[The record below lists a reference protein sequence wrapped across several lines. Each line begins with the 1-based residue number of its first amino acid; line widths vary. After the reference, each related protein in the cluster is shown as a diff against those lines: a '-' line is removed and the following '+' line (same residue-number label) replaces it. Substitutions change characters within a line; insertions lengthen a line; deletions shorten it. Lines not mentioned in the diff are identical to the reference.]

1 MLTIYKASAGSGKT
15 YTLTREYLRL
25 ALSPTYPT
33 AYRHILAVTFT
44 NKATAEMKQR
54 ILSELDKLS
63 KGEPSVL
70 SAELQSS
77 LKLSPEEL
85 QHRASF
91 VYHRLLH
98 DFSSFAVTTIDS
110 FFQQII
116 RHFTREAGLQGGYR
130 LELDIEPIL
139 QKVTDQVMNLLG
151 KPGQEPLLK
160 WMVEMATE
168 KVEKG
173 DKWDFRKSLTDIGK
187 ELFREKLMRQS
198 DALSHLNVSK
208 EAFHTQYQQLYAYK
222 NKVENHLTAEANAA
236 LDILSQHAFSDED
249 FFQKG
254 RGLWGYL
261 NKLSTQ
267 NYSDFN
273 SYVAKGY
280 HTPEEWIKK
289 NHPQATSILTCL
301 KKAKIK
307 ELLDFWEN
315 NKEVYKGIMEV
326 IPHLNILG
334 LTGIIREELQN
345 HRQAENL
352 VLLSDTNLLL
362 NHIVKENDTPFIYE
376 KTGNRFYHFLID
388 EFQDTSQTQ
397 WDNFRPL
404 LINSLGQG
412 YKNLVVGDIKQA
424 IYRWRDGDWRLLG
437 GGMQK
442 SLSPH
447 KLEEKPLQINWRS
460 YPEIIE
466 FNNHFFPQAVT
477 YATNYLA
484 ADIENPAAIAL
495 AQEELKSLYSD
506 VHQSPPANKVFPSS
520 GFVNIRF
527 YDQGTSKD
535 TAIEGEENLSWEEEC
550 FEQLLQDIERLLN
563 KGFSPRDLAI
573 LIRKK
578 DTGRKVLSFLQDH
591 KIPVSSQEAQPLGE
605 GLTVRI
611 IIAALHHLTD
621 PQETLWITQCA
632 RDYLQTDTQSAVK
645 LPWLPEEIQQHPI
658 WKGLKEDRDQLLT
671 FPLYDLVEELI
682 RRFGLL
688 SSPWTSETALLH
700 GFLDALLEF
709 QRYEV
714 SDPISFLTWW
724 DEEGHKKSA
733 LLPEGLDTI
742 RILTI
747 HKSKG
752 LEFPVVL
759 LPAFDWDI
767 KPKPSMA
774 PFLWSAPTQDQ
785 KIPFPLV
792 PVKFKKAL
800 NETGFK
806 GQWREELQLLYAD
819 VLNLL
824 YVAFTRPRQ
833 ALYVYTKTAK
843 PQKSDG
849 SEPAPHMGALLKYGI
864 EQIALPHT
872 WADAHQQWT
881 LGAESKLTPE
891 PKSETPPPSL
901 PQQSLS
907 SPWISTAWKDK
918 LRLENRKVRSLTLK
932 PQEAQVLGIWV
943 HEILA
948 QINHARELPIVLE
961 TMITQG
967 RITQAQAQELSS
979 RITPVFSHPVS
990 GDWFQ
995 LDLQTPDAPI
1005 IRKEAAILTAKGE
1018 VRIPDRVMQFPDKTI
1033 VMDFKSGL
1041 PRPEHSQQLLEYA
1054 ALLQDLI
1061 PQPVEAWLVYVNT
1074 QEPKVVQVPLSSLSL
1089 F

>member
-1 MLTIYKASAGSGKT
+1 
-15 YTLTREYLRL
+15 
-25 ALSPTYPT
+25 
-33 AYRHILAVTFT
+33 
-44 NKATAEMKQR
+44 MKQR

-63 KGEPSVL
+63 KGEPSAL

-98 DFSSFAVTTIDS
+98 DFSSFSVTTIDS

-160 WMVEMATE
+160 WMVEMAKE

-173 DKWDFRKSLTDIGK
+173 GKWDFRTSLINIGK

-198 DALSHLNVSK
+198 EALSHLNVSK
-208 EAFHTQYQQLYAYK
+208 EAFHTQHQQLHAYK
-222 NKVENHLTAEANAA
+222 NKVEKHLTEGA
-236 LDILSQHAFSDED
+236 LTAIEYLSQKHLSVED
-249 FFQKG
+249 FKYKD
-254 RGLWGYL
+254 RGLWGHLY
-261 NKLSTQ
+261 KLIHN
-267 NYSDFN
+267 NYSNFN
-273 SYVAKGY
+273 SYVLKGY
-280 HTPEEWIKK
+280 HDPKEWINTK
-289 NHPQATSILTCL
+289 HPKTEFILTCL
-301 KKAKIK
+301 QDAKIK

-315 NKEVYKGIMEV
+315 NKEIYKGIIEV

-352 VLLSDTNLLL
+352 VLLSDTTLLL

-442 SLSPH
+442 SLYPH
-447 KLEEKPLQINWRS
+447 DLEETTLQTNWRS
-460 YPEIIE
+460 YPEVIE

-477 YATNYLA
+477 YAANHLE
-484 ADIENPAAIAL
+484 ADIENPAAVAA
-495 AQEELKSLYSD
+495 AQQELKSLYSD
-506 VHQSPPANKVFPSS
+506 VHQSPPPNKIFSS
-520 GFVNIRF
+520 AGFVNIRF
-527 YDQGTSKD
+527 YAHDSSKD
-535 TAIEGEENLSWEEEC
+535 AVEEGEENLSWEEEC
-550 FEQLLQDIERLLN
+550 FEQVLQDIHRLLQ

-573 LIRKK
+573 LIRTKA
-578 DTGRKVLSFLQDH
+578 TGRKLLSFLQDH
-591 KIPVSSQEAQPLGE
+591 TIPVSSQEAQPLGE

-621 PQETLWITQCA
+621 PNEPLWITQCA
-632 RDYLQTDTQSAVK
+632 RDYLQTDTLTA
-645 LPWLPEEIQQHPI
+645 LEHPWLPEVIQQHPI

-688 SSPWTSETALLH
+688 ASPWTSETAMLH

-759 LPAFDWDI
+759 LPAFDWSI
-767 KPKPSMA
+767 KPKASMA
-774 PFLWSAPTQDQ
+774 PLLWSTPTQDQ
-785 KIPFPLV
+785 RIPFPLV

-806 GQWREELQLLYAD
+806 GQWRDELQLLYAD

-824 YVAFTRPRQ
+824 YVAFTRPKQ
-833 ALYVYTKTAK
+833 ALYVYTKTPK

-849 SEPAPHMGALLKYGI
+849 SEPAPHLGALIKYCI
-864 EQIALPHT
+864 EQFTLPHT
-872 WADAHQQWT
+872 WEEAQQQWS
-881 LGAESKLTPE
+881 LGTESQLAPE
-891 PKSETPPPSL
+891 PKKENTLQTS
-901 PQQSLS
+901 PQQTLS
-907 SPWISTAWKDK
+907 SPWTSTAWKDK
-918 LRLENRKVRSLTLK
+918 LRLENRKVRSLTQK
-932 PQEAQVLGIWV
+932 PKEAQVLGIWV

-948 QINHARELPIVLE
+948 QLNHAQELPIVLE
-961 TMITQG
+961 SMITQG
-967 RITQAQAQELSS
+967 RITQTQIQELSS
-979 RITPVFSHPVS
+979 RITPVFSHPIA
-990 GDWFQ
+990 GAWFQ
-995 LDLQTPDAPI
+995 YDPLNPDAPM
-1005 IRKEAAILTAKGE
+1005 IRKEAAILTAKGDL
-1018 VRIPDRVMQFPDKTI
+1018 RIPDRVMQYPDKTI
-1033 VMDFKSGL
+1033 VIDFKSGI
-1041 PRPEHSQQLLEYA
+1041 PRPEHSQQLIEYSS
-1054 ALLQDLI
+1054 LLTALI

-1074 QEPKVVQVPLSSLSL
+1074 KEPNVVQVPLSKLSL